1 MPSRNAGAMCADT
14 KQLRGGPRVA
24 AGHRVAA
31 SPSRRTRVRDH
42 VREPFYRSAYSLV
55 LNTGA
60 TSILGFAY
68 WIIAARTYSSA
79 DVGRNSALI
88 AAMITLSNLAQLN
101 LWSALGRFL
110 PQAGHRASTL
120 IRYAYAASTTAAV
133 IASIAFVSLAPS
145 LSRQLHFL
153 SSSWTLKVGFCLGV
167 VTWGIFALQD
177 SVLTALRRAPWV
189 PIENAT
195 FGIIKIV
202 LLVAVAGSMSGF
214 GIFASWTIPVALS
227 LLPINWL
234 IFRRVIPAHRL
245 NISGPPVQTRTPL
258 PSIGRFIA
266 FDYVGYIFLQA
277 STTLLPVLV
286 VGRLGPTQGA
296 LFYSAWLLS
305 SSFDL
310 LASNIG
316 ISLTVEGSHDP
327 ARVGALVRRVFRRVL
342 TAVGGI
348 SLLGLISAPVLLHV
362 FGSQYTSADTLLRL
376 LLLGA
381 LPRAFNQMTVAVA
394 RVQSRLPW
402 VMGMQAATCVLVLGV
417 TTLLIGKIGIE
428 SVGVAWV
435 TAQATVAAIMIP
447 RLRQW
452 VRPATSAVAV

>member
-1 MPSRNAGAMCADT
+1 MKDGQRHRGATRRARWSR
-14 KQLRGGPRVA
+14 V
-24 AGHRVAA
+24 H
-31 SPSRRTRVRDH
+31 DH

-68 WIIAARTYSSA
+68 WILAARTYPSG

-88 AAMITLSNLAQLN
+88 AAMITLSNLSQLN

-110 PQAGHRASTL
+110 PNAGHQTGTL
-120 IRYAYAASTTAAV
+120 VRNAYAACTAAAIV
-133 IASIAFVSLAPS
+133 ASVGFVSLAPS
-145 LSRQLHFL
+145 LSRQFHFL
-153 SSSWTLKVGFCLGV
+153 ASSWSLKVGFCLGV

-195 FGIIKIV
+195 FGVIKIV
-202 LLVAVAGSMSGF
+202 LLLAVAGTMSGF

-227 LLPINWL
+227 LVPVNWL
-234 IFRRVIPAHRL
+234 IFRRVIPAHRRKL
-245 NISGPPVQTRTPL
+245 GAHRVQPSAPL
-258 PSIGRFIA
+258 PSIGRYIA
-266 FDYVGYIFLQA
+266 LDYVGYVCLQA

-327 ARVGALVRRVFRRVL
+327 AHVGELVRRVFRRIVV
-342 TAVGGI
+342 AVGGI
-348 SLLGLISAPVLLHV
+348 SLLGLASAPLILFV
-362 FGSQYTSADTLLRL
+362 FGSGYTSAATLLRL

-381 LPRAFNQMTVAVA
+381 LPRAFNQITVAVA
-394 RVQSRLPW
+394 RVQGRLPW
-402 VMGMQAATCVLVLGV
+402 VVAMQATTCVLVLGL
-417 TTLLIGKIGIE
+417 TSLLIGRIGIE
-428 SVGVAWV
+428 AVGIAWIAGQ
-435 TAQATVAAIMIP
+435 TTVAVVMIP
-447 RLRQW
+447 QLRRW
-452 VRPATSAVAV
+452 VRPAHPVSAPATDVPQNSLTSGQEQDS